1 MLIVQQFNLYD
12 FDWNVEVIYVV
23 DKIIIDY
30 IINELE
36 ELGYKEEEIQSAIKN
51 LEDNNKNK
59 GITFSNNITKNSII
73 VIGATSC
80 AAEFQNSF
88 DHEKLH
94 LAIHIAKEF
103 NIDPFGEDLA
113 YLVGDIGMKMFPVAK
128 RFLCDHCREK
138 L

>member
-88 DHEKLH
+88 DNEKLH